1 MADNLWPPGFEW
13 AYRRFGTW
21 FLEDNNSV
29 RLVVPRWVVWY
40 SWCTKNCLIAAGRI
54 ILRSGNIYRPDS
66 LVAHLESG
74 LYTPLWVDNLAR
86 DWRELWIRK
95 GRKVFTSYHYCLS
108 GHLICCTDQASG
120 VLAVWYP
127 LVDKLYLLGKSE
139 HFKEKNFI
147 FVFNSF
153 PSAVNKPFSLWIMK
167 WTWKVAKTYSVSES
181 IFIPLSFPQHR
192 AWMRAINSVI

>member
-13 AYRRFGTW
+13 AYQRFGTW

-54 ILRSGNIYRPDS
+54 ILRSGNIHCPDS
-66 LVAHLESG
+66 LVSRLESG
-74 LYTPLWVDNLAR
+74 LYPPLWVDKLAR

-120 VLAVWYP
+120 VLAAWYP

-139 HFKEKNFI
+139 HFKEKTSFL
-147 FVFNSF
+147 FLTVFLQQLINLF
-153 PSAVNKPFSLWIMK
+153 PYESWNGHERWQRLTQCLYQYLFLCPSL
-167 WTWKVAKTYSVSES
+167 S
-181 IFIPLSFPQHR
+181 IGLE
-192 AWMRAINSVI
+192 W